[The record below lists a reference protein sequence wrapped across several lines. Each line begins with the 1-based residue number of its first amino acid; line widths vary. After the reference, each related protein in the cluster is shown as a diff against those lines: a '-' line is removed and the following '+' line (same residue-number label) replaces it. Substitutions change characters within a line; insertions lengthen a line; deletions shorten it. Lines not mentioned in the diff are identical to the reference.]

1 MFICDRLMTTEN
13 IADDNASTFK
23 TARETSGLTLK
34 QLFERTRISVVN
46 LEAIENGNF
55 HLLPAPTYTRNFI
68 KTYAN
73 ALGVDGKPA
82 LQRYENYLQ
91 ALQVKE
97 KEEHPIEQP
106 PDASWFAMIMHF
118 KAYLWALCIIIVF
131 AGVAFF
137 VNIINQQ
144 APEAPQ
150 IHQPPGKTVI
160 ADTPTQNTAQPGNLP
175 GALTLPNQEQADS
188 ALKLPEQK
196 ADGQQIQNAAGTP
209 AVTTPNSK
217 TKIESLIDDEE
228 STALIVYATEETWIR
243 IQADDKEP
251 FQVLLRPGEKISH
264 KAARFNMDI
273 GNAGGV
279 RIQFDGKN
287 LENLGKSGQVIHMR
301 LP

>member
-1 MFICDRLMTTEN
+1 MTTEN
-13 IADDNASTFK
+13 NADANISAFK
-23 TARETSGLTLK
+23 TARENSGLTLK
-34 QLFERTRISVVN
+34 QFFERTRISVVN

-73 ALGVDGKPA
+73 ALGVDSNPV

-91 ALQVKE
+91 ALQAKE
-97 KEEHPIEQP
+97 DDKPIEQP
-106 PDASWFAMIMHF
+106 PEASWLALIMQYQ
-118 KAYLWALCIIIVF
+118 AYLWALCIIVVF

-137 VNIINQQ
+137 VNIINQ
-144 APEAPQ
+144 PVTEAPQ
-150 IHQPPGKTVI
+150 ILQPPSKTVVTN
-160 ADTPTQNTAQPGNLP
+160 TPAQNTAQPGNLP
-175 GALTLPNQEQADS
+175 GAMNLPSQEQAGTAQKQS
-188 ALKLPEQK
+188 GQK
-196 ADGQQIQNAAGTP
+196 ADGQQIQSTTGTP
-209 AVTTPNSK
+209 AATSPNSK
-217 TKIESLIDDEE
+217 TNIESLIDDEE

-287 LENLGKSGQVIHMR
+287 LENLGKSGQVIHLR